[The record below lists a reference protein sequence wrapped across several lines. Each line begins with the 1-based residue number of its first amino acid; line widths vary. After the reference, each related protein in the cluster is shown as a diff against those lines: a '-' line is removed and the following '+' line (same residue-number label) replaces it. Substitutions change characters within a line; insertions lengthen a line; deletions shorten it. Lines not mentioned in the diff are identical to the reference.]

1 MYGMRGDGRYGWSG
15 SDMIANVIVG
25 IGIILLIGFAIY
37 GMYMAIWGV
46 YDEY

>member
-1 MYGMRGDGRYGWSG
+1 MKRDGEYGWSG

-25 IGIILLIGFAIY
+25 MGIILLIGFAIY
-37 GMYMAIWGV
+37 GFYMAIWGV